1 MEVKCHVETKTEPG
15 MTDLQAKEC
24 QNSAG
29 DHHKLGRGKEG
40 FFPKDFRATTALLI
54 S

>member
-1 MEVKCHVETKTEPG
+1 MSCGNQDRAWNDRSTSQG
-15 MTDLQAKEC
+15 MS
-24 QNSAG
+24 NSAG